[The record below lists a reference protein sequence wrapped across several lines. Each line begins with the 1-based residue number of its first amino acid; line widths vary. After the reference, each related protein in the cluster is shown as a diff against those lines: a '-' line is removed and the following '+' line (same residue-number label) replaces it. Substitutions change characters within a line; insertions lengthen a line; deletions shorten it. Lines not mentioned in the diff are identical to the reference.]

1 MISRQKLIEELTD
14 VIVKHTCKPSG
25 CEDCLCAF
33 EYGTVEESCEE
44 YLEYNKLAEKI
55 YSGFV
60 VKIIDR
66 KPPADQWIPCS
77 SGILPKHKQNVFIT
91 IELLK
96 GIRYCTT
103 VTYYTEMGIVDEY
116 EWTGEG
122 FYSYDS
128 EYGYGKYEKVIA
140 WMPAEPYMGAE

>member
-1 MISRQKLIEELTD
+1 MINRQKLIEELLD
-14 VIVKHTCKPSG
+14 EHCGYGDSN
-25 CEDCLCAF
+25 CERCAFDCLIRNV
-33 EYGTVEESCEE
+33 VEALSQ
-44 YLEYNKLAEKI
+44 
-55 YSGFV
+55 
-60 VKIIDR
+60 
-66 KPPADQWIPCS
+66 PPADVPDTNVGEWIPCS

-91 IELLK
+91 LELLK
-96 GIRYCTT
+96 GRRYCTT

-140 WMPAEPYMGAE
+140 WMPAEPYMGVE

>member
-1 MISRQKLIEELTD
+1 MNDQISRQLLIEQLGELDHWTQ
-14 VIVKHTCKPSG
+14 
-25 CEDCLCAF
+25 F
-33 EYGTVEESCEE
+33 
-44 YLEYNKLAEKI
+44 AEHWFRCDAV
-55 YSGFV
+55 YSL
-60 VKIIDR
+60 IR
-66 KPPADQWIPCS
+66 RQPPADQWIPCS

-91 IELLK
+91 IELIE
-96 GIRYCTT
+96 GRRYCTT

-140 WMPAEPYMGAE
+140 WMPAEPYKGE

>member
-1 MISRQKLIEELTD
+1 MINRQKLIEKDYVLYLINYFGSMQTWKQED
-14 VIVKHTCKPSG
+14 V
-25 CEDCLCAF
+25 
-33 EYGTVEESCEE
+33 
-44 YLEYNKLAEKI
+44 LAEIARK
-55 YSGFV
+55 
-60 VKIIDR
+60 VKEA
-66 KPPADQWIPCS
+66 KPVYQPPADQWIPCS

-96 GIRYCTT
+96 DRRYCTT